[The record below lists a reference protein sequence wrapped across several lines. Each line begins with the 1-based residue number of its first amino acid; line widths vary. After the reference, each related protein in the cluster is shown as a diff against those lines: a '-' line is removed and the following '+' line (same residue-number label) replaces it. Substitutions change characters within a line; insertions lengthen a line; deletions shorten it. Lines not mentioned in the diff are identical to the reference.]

1 MKFRWVLKDIHTNRA
16 QLLQADLKTRKDEK
30 LPKTNLKTGKNKKPI
45 KIEFEMELKK
55 EIVKLESKMKI
66 GKSTIRT
73 LAKKLRSRN
82 FPDSEEL
89 QKLKFS
95 KNYLKRFTTENKIT
109 FTRRQSN
116 QAKVTKEE
124 LEELRRPIN
133 EILARFPK
141 NRICNL
147 DETGNPFAKSYQRG
161 SYTSEQN
168 MDNFKECCFKLCFI
182 LKIKCITLI

>member
-1 MKFRWVLKDIHTNRA
+1 MKT
-16 QLLQADLKTRKDEK
+16 TKDEK
-30 LPKTNLKTGKNKKPI
+30 RPKINLKSDKKSI
-45 KIEFEMELKK
+45 KTEFEEDLRN
-55 EIVKLESKMKI
+55 EILKLEGKMKI
-66 GKSTIRT
+66 GNSTIRS

-89 QKLKFS
+89 KKLKFS
-95 KNYLKRFTTENKIT
+95 RPYIKRFTNENKIHYT
-109 FTRRQSN
+109 TRKSN

-147 DETGNPFAKSYQRG
+147 DETGNPFAASYQKG

-168 MDNFKECCFKLCFI
+168 MENFKECCFCSCGI
-182 LKIKCITLI
+182 LKIKCITLFTYLGYYV